1 MTNTKTNWEQLK
13 TNGGTVTEL
22 LAVLS
27 VTEREGVKGPYISAQ
42 YSDGETSFSANMFDT
57 TVSDFKKLGIEAGT
71 TVLAT
76 VTSSGNNFLNIKS
89 IEPKSSP
96 ELSEALAKKAPVDA
110 ERAFDE
116 ICDII
121 KRNDCI
127 CGMTEIAL
135 GLLEENKADFIR
147 SSAAC
152 DYHHNELHGLIYHTL
167 RMVQSA
173 EIITEVYPDLCK
185 ELLVCGAALHDIG
198 KIKSLKTNDLGGA
211 EMTPDGILR
220 EHSLIGILMI
230 HDFVRTNDSI
240 VVTDDALM
248 ALEHLIASH
257 HGTHEFGAIQIPALR
272 EAMMLHCLDLMDS
285 RIEMFETSLKGMETG
300 QLSSYN
306 KGLGTKV
313 YRPHI
318 SPYEY

>member
-13 TNGGTVTEL
+13 TNGGTVTEP

-27 VTEREGVKGPYISAQ
+27 VTEREGVKGPYVSAQ

-110 ERAFDE
+110 ESAFNE

-121 KRNDCI
+121 KRNDCV

-135 GLLEENKADFIR
+135 GVLNANKADFMN

-167 RMVQSA
+167 RMVRNA
-173 EIITEVYPDLCK
+173 EKTTEVYPKLCK

-198 KIKSLKTNDLGGA
+198 KIRSLKTNDLGGA

-220 EHSLIGILMI
+220 EHSLIGIMMI

-240 VVTDDALM
+240 IVTDDAVM

-257 HGTHEFGAIQIPALR
+257 HGKLEYGAIQIPALP
-272 EAMMLHCLDLMDS
+272 EATVLNCLDLMDS
-285 RIEMFETSLKGMETG
+285 RIEMFETSLNGMETG